1 MTEGPPVH
9 RLRSRAGT
17 GGREGGSAEPL
28 CHCCHPPAGS
38 YSLSSSS
45 SPSSSLSQVCCWCSA
60 PLPVFRSRDF
70 GPVTPRQRQVTRTSN
85 LPWLCAPSHVCAL
98 GSGCRWGR
106 CGGGVSPRPA
116 LAWAR
121 GSAPLGSSGSGS
133 LQPWGEPW
141 LPAPSSQEEEE
152 EDGMV
157 CERPFQLL
165 NSSSGAAGPRRG
177 SGLGARLFMGLTD
190 RTQLAAVVTHTPQ
203 RWPKPYTPPPPLP
216 FSSGQRCRRGT
227 GDGAGYEPRAAPGA
241 QPTPGIGDVHPRRH
255 PWVPGG
261 LGDVSQRQQCARC
274 SASCPFPSRQAHGA
288 VPSPRQRR
296 GQTDGHSWAGRRGTN
311 GCSVAPKHPLAQPQ
325 GGPRGAQP
333 TVWGG
338 CERLGVKPLPTE
350 GLFGHTEGTR
360 CASPPLP
367 LCHGL
372 GVALAAAEGPGGSTR
387 GHGRTDGRM
396 DRQTAS
402 CCPPQRS
409 AVGGQTGSGA
419 GSRGTKVRSAAHGA
433 AGDASPRPRPHPRGA
448 SRARRWGGGARA
460 TSVCWPR
467 DPPPLPP
474 LSSLRWEP

>member
-1 MTEGPPVH
+1 MPKSLLLGSVTEGPPVH

-60 PLPVFRSRDF
+60 PLPVSRSRDF

-203 RWPKPYTPPPPLP
+203 RWPKPYTHPPASLLFWPAPPPRHWQWGWIRAEGSP
-216 FSSGQRCRRGT
+216 RGS
-227 GDGAGYEPRAAPGA
+227 A
-241 QPTPGIGDVHPRRH
+241 H
-255 PWVPGG
+255 PWHRGR
-261 LGDVSQRQQCARC
+261 S
-274 SASCPFPSRQAHGA
+274 
-288 VPSPRQRR
+288 SP
-296 GQTDGHSWAGRRGTN
+296 
-311 GCSVAPKHPLAQPQ
+311 
-325 GGPRGAQP
+325 
-333 TVWGG
+333 
-338 CERLGVKPLPTE
+338 
-350 GLFGHTEGTR
+350 
-360 CASPPLP
+360 SPPLGARWARRCLPAPAMLP
-367 LCHGL
+367 LLRKPPVPVPASTWRRALAQAAAWPDRRPQLGWQEGDKRLLGGPKTSLGSTPGGSLRSPAHGL
-372 GVALAAAEGPGGSTR
+372 GGL
-387 GHGRTDGRM
+387 
-396 DRQTAS
+396 
-402 CCPPQRS
+402 
-409 AVGGQTGSGA
+409 
-419 GSRGTKVRSAAHGA
+419 
-433 AGDASPRPRPHPRGA
+433 
-448 SRARRWGGGARA
+448 
-460 TSVCWPR
+460 
-467 DPPPLPP
+467 
-474 LSSLRWEP
+474 